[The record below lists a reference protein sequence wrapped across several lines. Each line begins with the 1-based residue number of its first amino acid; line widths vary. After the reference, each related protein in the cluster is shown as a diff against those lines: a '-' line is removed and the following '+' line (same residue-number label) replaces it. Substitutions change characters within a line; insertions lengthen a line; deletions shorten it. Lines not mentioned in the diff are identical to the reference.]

1 MSPRIETRDWPAMY
15 KHQPRKPPRFPAGA
29 ADAWER
35 LSAEL
40 AAAPDWSVPCRDD
53 GHGHDWI
60 TENDRAATARAVE
73 ACGACP
79 LMDACRDF
87 AEASRAPA
95 GVWGGHAYSVT
106 TTTTSAPAGDHRE
119 EQIA

>member
-1 MSPRIETRDWPAMY
+1 MRNQHSDPWLQPSKFRHRATAVPKFPKPAT
-15 KHQPRKPPRFPAGA
+15 A
-29 ADAWER
+29 AWER

-53 GHGHDWI
+53 GHGNDWI

-79 LMDACRDF
+79 LLAACRDF

-95 GVWGGHAYSVT
+95 GVWGGRAYSVT
-106 TTTTSAPAGDHRE
+106 TTTTSAPAGATERN
-119 EQIA
+119 AS